1 METDF
6 RPIDANEMALLKK
19 LLDHDFPDRDALR
32 LQLRSVTGR
41 QTDEHGC
48 LDLKTDEGILA
59 DTEIACPTE
68 GRCEDTDGQPI
79 VVTLHVR
86 NGRLRKLEITKLD
99 GSEILRAPRAEYL
112 TVY

>member
-6 RPIDANEMALLKK
+6 RPLDVNEMALLKK
-19 LLDHDFPDRDALR
+19 LLDHEFQGQNALR
-32 LQLRSVTGR
+32 HQLESVTGR

-48 LDLKTDEGILA
+48 LELKTDESILA
-59 DTEIACPTE
+59 DTEIRCPTE
-68 GRCEDTDGQPI
+68 GRCEDADGAPI
-79 VVTLHVR
+79 VVMLHVR
-86 NGRLRKLEITKLD
+86 HGRLHMLEIVKLD